1 MNYYFEALKK
11 WNQNENPGKWCIPKK
26 YTKEYDEI
34 MEIKAEMEK
43 QAQAKKKN

>member
-11 WNQNENPGKWCIPKK
+11 WNQTENPGKWCVPRKGSDH
-26 YTKEYDEI
+26 YNRI
-34 MEIKAEMEK
+34 MEMKALMEK